1 MSYLAGIHVIGGQ
14 GGSNFDFNG
23 TNNGS
28 TVRKIWVWAAGWQIK
43 SMKIWLTDGREQQF
57 GNPAGNHS
65 EFEFQ
70 DGECMTS
77 LSLWG
82 NGAGTRLGAIKFKTN
97 RSREFFAHMTDWGLK
112 TEYPI
117 DVGSGICVGVTG
129 SAGSDIDCLG
139 FMFINTVKSTKLR
152 NVEYPTLHSEIPK
165 VAVEE
170 LKSMTYHNNT
180 SETQEYKIET
190 SKKIT
195 KTSSWSVTNKLEFTF
210 SFEVSAGIPEV
221 VDVKTGF
228 AFTVGTESTRSLANS
243 EERTEVLSFPIKVA
257 PGKTVDV
264 DITIGRAA
272 FDLPYK
278 GTVEITCY
286 NGSVLTFPT
295 SGTYKGVTYT
305 EAKTTVNESKKSL

>member
-1 MSYLAGIHVIGGQ
+1 MSYLAGILVIGGR
-14 GGSNFDFNG
+14 GGSSFRFNG
-23 TNNGS
+23 LGNGS
-28 TVRKIWVWAAGWQIK
+28 TVRKIWVWAGGWQIK
-43 SMKIWLTDGREQQF
+43 SIKVWLTDGRVEQF
-57 GNPAGNHS
+57 GSPSGSYS

-117 DVGSGICVGVTG
+117 DVGSGICVGVLG
-129 SAGSDIDCLG
+129 RAASDIDCFG
-139 FMFINTVKSTKLR
+139 FMFINTIKSTKLR
-152 NVEYPTLHSEIPK
+152 NIEYPSLHSEIPE

-170 LKSMTYHNNT
+170 LKSMTYNNTT

-195 KTSSWSVTNKLEFTF
+195 KTSSWSVSNNLESTL
-210 SFEVSAGIPEV
+210 SIEVSAGIPEV
-221 VDVKTGF
+221 ADVTTGF
-228 AFTVGTESTRSLANS
+228 AFTVSTESTRSLENS
-243 EERTEVLSFPIKVA
+243 EERTETLSFPVKVA
-257 PGKTVDV
+257 PGKSVDV
-264 DITIGRAA
+264 EITIGRAA

-278 GTVEITCY
+278 GTIEITCY
-286 NGSVLTFPT
+286 NGSVLRFPT

-305 EAKTTVNESKKSL
+305 EAETSLVEKDL